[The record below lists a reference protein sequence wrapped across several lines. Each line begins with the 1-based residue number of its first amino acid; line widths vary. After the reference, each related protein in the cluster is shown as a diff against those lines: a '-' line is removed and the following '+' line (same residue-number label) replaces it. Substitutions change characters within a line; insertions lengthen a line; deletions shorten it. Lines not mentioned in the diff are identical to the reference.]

1 MATTISD
8 QQIITALMNCG
19 TLKET
24 ASAVGISE
32 RALYD
37 RMNNREFRENYRRA
51 KADVIRKSV
60 FTLNHQI
67 EAAVAIVVEIMC
79 DKDVNPSIRLQAAQT
94 ILNNAGK
101 FSERLNEDE
110 KTATEQLLEKKYLFK

>member
-1 MATTISD
+1 MATTVSD

-32 RALYD
+32 RTLYD

-60 FTLNHQI
+60 FTMNQQI

-79 DKDVNPSIRLQAAQT
+79 DRSVNPAIRLQAAQT

-110 KTATEQLLEKKYLFK
+110 KTASEQLLEKKYLFK